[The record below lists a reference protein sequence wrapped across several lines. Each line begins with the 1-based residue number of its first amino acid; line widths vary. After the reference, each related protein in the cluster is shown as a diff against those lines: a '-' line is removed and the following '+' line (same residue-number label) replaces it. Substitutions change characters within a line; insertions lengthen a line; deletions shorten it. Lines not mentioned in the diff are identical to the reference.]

1 MNEMIRVLVVD
12 DSRLIRGILRTF
24 LESDPE
30 IAVVGEARNGEEALA
45 QAAELRP
52 QVITMD
58 VRMPVMNGLATTEH
72 LMAYQPTPIL
82 VISSSVNNPDVDV
95 AFRMLAA
102 GALDVVE
109 TPPLDSPQAQA
120 TYRTMLIRRV
130 KLLANM
136 RVVTHLRGRRS
147 GRTGITPPA
156 GTAVISGV
164 PALPVALP
172 TVPPPSVAAPHREAP
187 FPLVVIGASAGG
199 PRIVQYILKHLPA
212 SLPAALLLVQ
222 HIADGF
228 TLGMTDWLASHAALA
243 VQVATNGTPLQ
254 VGRVLVAADGYDI
267 HVGDDWCV
275 RLHRSNRAASTPRPS
290 VDEAMQS
297 AAQVFG
303 AATIGVVLSGMGA
316 DGALGLRDIRQQGG
330 LTLAQDEATCP
341 IFGMPRAA
349 IELGVVDQVLPP
361 QGIATAIVQHV
372 QKLSQK
378 REPR

>member
-1 MNEMIRVLVVD
+1 MNETIRVLVVD
-12 DSRLIRGILRTF
+12 DSRLIRSILRMF
-24 LESDPE
+24 LESDPGIE
-30 IAVVGEARNGEEALA
+30 VVGEARNGQEALQLA
-45 QAAELRP
+45 TALRP

-58 VRMPVMNGLATTEH
+58 VRMPVMDGVATTEH

-82 VISSSVNNPDVDV
+82 VISSSVKNPDVDV

-109 TPPLDSPQAQA
+109 TPPLDSSEAQA

-147 GRTGITPPA
+147 GRTGTTPPQGIMA
-156 GTAVISGV
+156 SPSP
-164 PALPVALP
+164 PALPVAVP
-172 TVPPPSVAAPHREAP
+172 THTAPPEAQRRKDAP

-199 PRIVQYILKHLPA
+199 PRIVQHILKQLPA
-212 SLPAALLLVQ
+212 SLPAAVLLVQ

-228 TLGMTDWLASHAALA
+228 TAGMTDWLASHTAL
-243 VQVATNGTPLQ
+243 VVRVANTGMPLAMGQ
-254 VGRVLVAADGYDI
+254 VLVADDGYDI
-267 HVGDDWCV
+267 KVCDDWCV
-275 RLHRSNRAASTPRPS
+275 QLHRNSRNRNLPRPS

-297 AAQVFG
+297 AARVFG
-303 AATIGVVLSGMGA
+303 AAAVGVLLSGMGQ
-316 DGALGLRDIRQQGG
+316 DGALGMRDIHEQGG
-330 LTLAQDEATCP
+330 LTLAQNEATCP

-372 QKLSQK
+372 QKLHRAQA
-378 REPR
+378 PR